1 MAISVPSF
9 NEFFPLFF
17 FFFFSFLGGEE
28 QHLKTKQPYN
38 LVSS

>member
-17 FFFFSFLGGEE
+17 FSFSFLGGEE

-38 LVSS
+38 LFSS